1 MRRQSLEFKV
11 GLYLTIALTVAMA
24 VFTFIVVRHQRDEL
38 LNAAASHVIQLSEV
52 IIRSTRF
59 AMLQNQPAYVDRI
72 LQDVGSRGHHRST
85 LRGTRQGSNSARC
98 VRLSRQASS
107 A

>member
-1 MRRQSLEFKV
+1 MRRQSLKFKV
-11 GLYLTIALTVAMA
+11 GLYLTIGLMVAMV
-24 VFTFIVVRHQRDEL
+24 VFTVVVVRHQRDEL
-38 LNAAASHVIQLSEV
+38 LNEAASHVTQLSEV

-59 AMLQNQPAYVDRI
+59 AMLQNQPAYVDKI

-98 VRLSRQASS
+98 VRLPRQASS
-107 A
+107 T